1 MDLVRARQNLEDAR
15 VGRLGTITSDG
26 RPHLVPCCFALVDEV
41 VYTAVDAKPKST
53 VLLRRI
59 RNIEAH
65 PATCLLVDHYEED
78 WSALWWVRLD
88 GRGRIVDSPA
98 EAEDAKEALRAKYD
112 QYRQLAIPRPGVALD
127 V

>member
-1 MDLVRARQNLEDAR
+1 M
-15 VGRLGTITSDG
+15 GRLGTITSDG
-26 RPHLVPCCFALVDEV
+26 RPHLVPCCFVLVDEV

-78 WSALWWVRLD
+78 WSLLWWIRLD
-88 GRGRIVDSPA
+88 GLARVVASA
-98 EAEDAKEALRAKYD
+98 SEEERAKAALATKYP
-112 QYRQLAIPRPGVALD
+112 QYRDVAIPGATIALD
-127 V
+127 ITRWASWP